1 MERECIK
8 KLIGWKNSRK
18 RKPIV
23 LMGARQVG
31 KTWLMEEFAKR
42 EFGDDYVVVN
52 FMRRRSLCRQL
63 KTMDLEPTALVR
75 ILQTATGR
83 RIIPGQTL
91 LILDEIQECPSA
103 LTGLKFFYEDMPN
116 LAVMAAGSL
125 LGLSY
130 GKKDENAS
138 SDGEDRGSFPVGK
151 VDRLNVY
158 PMSFSEFLV
167 ANGKGS
173 FLEAI
178 DVGDW
183 QSVEALSDEFESL
196 LKNYFIVGGMPEA
209 IGDWL
214 ETGSVAESRKT
225 QLRILADY
233 EDDFKKHAPIELL
246 PKIRLV
252 WQSIPAQLA
261 KENEKFCYANVRR
274 GARARDYESALEWL
288 TDAGMMYQL
297 KRVCPPGL
305 PIVRYMN
312 SGSFKVFV
320 HDVGL
325 LCAMSAVDPAI
336 VLDKNALF
344 THFKGALAEQFVLQE
359 LKTLGV
365 ESGYWSPDEG
375 ISEVDFVVQGRNG
388 VYPVEVKSA
397 TNTKA
402 KSMGVY
408 MAAYKPP
415 FAVKTSLKN
424 FSTSRDVRSLP
435 LYAFSQWIGR
445 WIQA

>member
-1 MERECIK
+1 MERECLK
-8 KLIGWKNSRK
+8 NLIEWKNSRK
-18 RKPIV
+18 RKPLV

-42 EFGDDYVVVN
+42 EFGEDYVIVN
-52 FMRRRSLCRQL
+52 FMRRRSLCQQL
-63 KTMDLEPTALVR
+63 KTMDLEPEALVR
-75 ILQTATGR
+75 LLQTATGR
-83 RIIPGQTL
+83 RIVPGKTL

-103 LTGLKFFYEDMPN
+103 LTSLKFFYEDMPE

-130 GKKDENAS
+130 GTKDMDGS
-138 SDGEDRGSFPVGK
+138 SPDEDRGSFPVGK
-151 VDRLNVY
+151 VNRLNIY
-158 PMSFSEFLV
+158 PMSFAEFLV
-167 ANGKGS
+167 ANGKAS

-178 DVGDW
+178 DAGDW
-183 QSVEALSDEFESL
+183 QSVEALADEFELL

-209 IGDWL
+209 VSDWV
-214 ETGSVAESRKT
+214 ETGSLAEARKT

-252 WQSIPAQLA
+252 WQSVPAQLA
-261 KENEKFCYANVRR
+261 KENEKFCYANVRQ

-288 TDAGMMYQL
+288 RDAGMLYQL
-297 KRVCPPGL
+297 QRVCPPGL
-305 PIVRYMN
+305 PITRYMN
-312 SGSFKVFV
+312 SGAFKVFV

-336 VLDKNALF
+336 VLEKNGLF

-375 ISEVDFVVQGRNG
+375 VSEVDFVVQGVKG
-388 VYPVEVKSA
+388 VYPVEVKAA

-402 KSMGVY
+402 KSLGVY

-435 LYAFSQWIGR
+435 LYAFGRWIGR
-445 WIQA
+445 WICN